1 MLHLAIRLSL
11 LSYSYVMMHG
21 WRATLYAIML
31 QLVLVQCH
39 KCVEGK
45 PKIWPN
51 WLEHDNCYIPMAV
64 RHSVD
69 LVRPYRIFKAIDKES
84 SYYREEVEVVRVQ
97 WSISQIIHL
106 KVVRMFWIQSDRR
119 TFYSINTF
127 AAVFLRSCP
136 RGHDNLAAF
145 VILQT
150 LRYFFF
156 DGVRRLLR

>member
-1 MLHLAIRLSL
+1 MVGKLSIGEKLKTTILACLLIVLHLTIWLSL
-11 LSYSYVMMHG
+11 LSYLYVMMHG
-21 WRATLYAIML
+21 WRATMYAIML

-69 LVRPYRIFKAIDKES
+69 LVRPYRIFKAIDNKS
-84 SYYREEVEVVRVQ
+84 SYHREEVEVVRVQ

-106 KVVRMFWIQSDRR
+106 KGYLRANSLIL
-119 TFYSINTF
+119 FYLYQTIPALTI
-127 AAVFLRSCP
+127 FL
-136 RGHDNLAAF
+136 
-145 VILQT
+145 
-150 LRYFFF
+150 
-156 DGVRRLLR
+156 